1 MSCPATSKKQPPIR
15 LQEVDAKTAYRIL
28 TADGRAKN
36 AGTGRPSWFTLEEA
50 KREYDPGA
58 GEIIIEIDPGTGRKL
73 WEVIP

>member
-1 MSCPATSKKQPPIR
+1 MNRAAQSLGR
-15 LQEVDAKTAYRIL
+15 LGGLANYRIL